1 MGKAEAVAEVQ
12 MAEEAA
18 REASRACML
27 GPMSNAAWPSGRKK
41 SCCAALVGSR
51 APAQAEH
58 VEAADGRRALINYKT
73 RYKTSLE
80 I

>member
-41 SCCAALVGSR
+41 SCCAALVGSALAAASVR
-51 APAQAEH
+51 AP
-58 VEAADGRRALINYKT
+58 DGKASTNDKT
-73 RYKTSLE
+73 RYKTSLN
-80 I
+80 IK